1 MKKLAFWINLF
12 GILFLLNGCSSVTQ
26 LMAGAEKIELVS
38 EKPQANCK
46 RLGEVEG
53 YKYNTG
59 PSLSL
64 REIQNSAKNDL
75 KNNALA
81 MGADIVEII
90 STDSIKASMT
100 DKPREYHIQGI
111 AYKCR

>member
-1 MKKLAFWINLF
+1 MKRLGFLANLL
-12 GILFLLNGCSSVTQ
+12 GILFALNGCSSVTQ
-26 LMAGAEKIELVS
+26 LIAGAEKIEIIS

-53 YKYNTG
+53 YKYNVG

-81 MGADIVEII
+81 MGADVVEVI
-90 STDSIKASMT
+90 STDSIKASMS

-111 AYKCR
+111 AYKCK